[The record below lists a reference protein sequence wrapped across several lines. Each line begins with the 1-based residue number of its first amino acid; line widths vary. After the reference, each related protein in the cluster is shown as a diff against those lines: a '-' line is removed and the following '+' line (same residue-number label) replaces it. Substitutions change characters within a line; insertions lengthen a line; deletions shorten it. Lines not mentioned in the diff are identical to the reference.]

1 MNVNE
6 RSYLVDYR
14 ASVLSLPGQ
23 NEPAEKTSFCTVIW
37 KRFLALIYADRITRE
52 VIFKKLSDT
61 ERRSI

>member
-14 ASVLSLPGQ
+14 TSVLSLSGQ
-23 NEPAEKTSFCTVIW
+23 NEPAEKTYFCTVIW

-52 VIFKKLSDT
+52 VAFNK
-61 ERRSI
+61 